1 MKLIDVKGATAAL
14 SSAEQALRPPRGRPR
29 RAAERGERAAAA
41 PPASAPPEIESRD
54 PTALEPSIY
63 HFILRYSL
71 PQQLTLLVLTLAS
84 FPFLYYSLELPK
96 IITNK
101 AIKPKYAPQTYF
113 GIQFDQIHYLL
124 VLCGLFLLLV
134 LINGAFKYFINTYKG
149 RLGERMLRRFRYQLY
164 QRMLLFPLSYFNK
177 NSSAQIIPMI
187 TAECESLGGFVGDAV
202 AVPAFQGGTLLTNIL
217 FMFMQDPV
225 LGLAAVALYPVQGYV
240 IPKLQRKVNQLN
252 RRRVRTVRQVA
263 DRVQESASGIT
274 DILAND
280 GIRLQLTGFAHLLG
294 TIYDIRF
301 EIYQRKFFVKFLN
314 NFLMQLTPF
323 FFFSIGGYLV
333 IHGSLSLGALLAVL
347 IAYKDLA
354 SPWNEL
360 LTFYQSFQDS
370 KIKYDQIVEQFQPAG
385 MMDARLQGAELEA
398 VPPFGSPLVA
408 ANVSLAEDDGSRIV
422 DSVSFS
428 IPLDEHAAI
437 VGQGGS
443 GKNELALML
452 ARIVPPTSGR
462 ITIGGADLATLPVA
476 VTGQR
481 IGYVGAMP
489 YLFGGTLR
497 DNLLLSLRHTPMQ
510 PAEYEAAEGRRRA
523 RQLFEARRSGN
534 TDFDIHADWVDYQ
547 AAGVA
552 DREALARRIT
562 EVLASLDSDSDV
574 YSLGLRWRLDPEAEP
589 ETAGR
594 LLEARK
600 ALARRLVED
609 GIANLVET
617 YDPGRFNTNASVA
630 ENLLFGTPIGPA
642 FEFEALANNVYVLQ
656 VLTKVGLI
664 DDLVEA
670 GKEIA
675 ETMVEMFADLPAD
688 HTFFEQFSFI
698 SAADLPEFKA
708 VLGRIGKGGAT
719 ALGKDDRARLL
730 SLPFKLIPARHR
742 LDILDEAMQQ
752 RLIEARRV
760 FRADLPPGGRSQ
772 IEFFDVERYNAAAS
786 VQDNILFGKIAYGE
800 ADAPLRIPKLLAEVI
815 EILALRQ
822 TIIEVG
828 LDYNVGTGG
837 SRLSP
842 AERQKTAIARAV
854 LKRPNLLILNE
865 ATSALDGLSQVKV
878 ANGLREEFAG
888 RGLIWVLQRASLAR
902 NFDRVLVMSNGKLQ
916 EQGTPAALAPKDTLL
931 SMLVAAE

>member
-1 MKLIDVKGATAAL
+1 MKLVAMKGAAAVLSTAEEL
-14 SSAEQALRPPRGRPR
+14 LRPARERR
-29 RAAERGERAAAA
+29 RALPARAEPVA
-41 PPASAPPEIESRD
+41 PPSPPPPPESPAGD
-54 PTALEPSIY
+54 PTALQPSIY
-63 HFILRYSL
+63 RFILRYSL
-71 PQQLTLLVLTLAS
+71 PQQIVLLVLTLLS

-101 AIKPKYAPQTYF
+101 AIKAKYVPQTYF
-113 GIQFDQIHYLL
+113 GIQFDQIHYLML
-124 VLCGLFLLLV
+124 LCVLFLILV
-134 LINGAFKYFINTYKG
+134 LINGGFKYFINTYKG

-187 TAECESLGGFVGDAV
+187 TAESESLGGFVGDALATPV
-202 AVPAFQGGTLLTNIL
+202 FQGGTLLTNIL

-280 GIRLQLTGFAHLLG
+280 AIRLQLTGFAHLLG

-314 NFLMQLTPF
+314 NFILQLTPF

-333 IHGSLSLGALLAVL
+333 IHGSLSVGALLAVL

-385 MMDARLQGAELEA
+385 MMDARLQLDEPEK
-398 VPPFGSPLVA
+398 VPPFTGDLVA
-408 ANVSLAEDDGSRIV
+408 ANLSLAEDDGSRVV
-422 DSVSFS
+422 DAVSFS
-428 IPLDEHAAI
+428 LPIGEHVAI
-437 VGQGGS
+437 IGQGGS

-452 ARIVPPTSGR
+452 ARIVPATSGR
-462 ITIGGADLATLPVA
+462 ITIGGIDLATLPVA
-476 VTGQR
+476 VTGRR

-489 YLFGGTLR
+489 YLFAGTLR
-497 DNLLLSLRHTPMQ
+497 DNLLLSLRHAPVR
-510 PAEYEAAEGRRRA
+510 PAEYESAEARRRA

-534 TDFDIHADWVDYQ
+534 IDFDLHADWIDYE

-552 DREALARRIT
+552 DREALSRRIT
-562 EVLASLDSDSDV
+562 EVLARLDSDSDV
-574 YSLGLRWRLDPEAEP
+574 YSLGLRWRLDPEDEP
-589 ETAGR
+589 ETAMR

-600 ALARRLVED
+600 ALASRLVED

-617 YDPGRFNTNASVA
+617 YDPERFNTNASVA

-642 FEFEALANNVYVLQ
+642 FEFEALANNKYVQQ

-664 DDLVEA
+664 DDLVTA
-670 GKEIA
+670 GKEVA
-675 ETMVEMFADLPAD
+675 ETMVELFADLPPD
-688 HTFFEQFSFI
+688 HAFFEQFSFI
-698 SAADLPEFKA
+698 GANDLPEFA
-708 VLGRIGKGGAT
+708 AILSRVGKGGTA
-719 ALGKDDRARLL
+719 ALGKEDRARLL

-742 LDILDEAMQQ
+742 LDVLDEAMQK
-752 RLIEARRV
+752 RLLEARRV
-760 FRADLPPGGRSQ
+760 FRADLPPEGQRQ

-800 ADAPLRIPKLLAEVI
+800 ADAPLQIPKLLAEVI
-815 EILALRQ
+815 DSLELRQ
-822 TIIEVG
+822 TVIEVG

-837 SRLSP
+837 SRLSL

-854 LKRPNLLILNE
+854 LKRPDLLILNE
-865 ATSALDGLSQVKV
+865 ATSALDGQAQAKV
-878 ANGLREEFAG
+878 TKGLMDEFAG
-888 RGLIWVLQRASLAR
+888 RGLIWVLHRASLTR
-902 NFDRVLVMSNGKLQ
+902 NFDRVLVMGNGKLH
-916 EQGTPAALAPKDTLL
+916 EQGTPAELEPKGSLMSFLL
-931 SMLVAAE
+931 AAE